1 MQYPRGETS
10 MVESAFNIVAGE
22 DSDYSIESNIDVID
36 LEHYRKEA
44 YNIEVF
50 LQIHQTFQ
58 CLFRKIWHK
67 LQFGKTVSCKGL
79 VYERLST
86 QNIVFKAANFCI
98 IFQKESVVKSV
109 YRRVAVGAF

>member
-1 MQYPRGETS
+1 

-58 CLFRKIWHK
+58 CLFRKI
-67 LQFGKTVSCKGL
+67 
-79 VYERLST
+79 
-86 QNIVFKAANFCI
+86 
-98 IFQKESVVKSV
+98 
-109 YRRVAVGAF
+109 